1 MVQGLGCRVGVLEV
15 SSLNLQFWLGFL
27 LLCGALH
34 YPEEESHLL
43 IEVPS
48 FVLNVFFHLS

>member
-1 MVQGLGCRVGVLEV
+1 MVQGLGSRVGVLEV
-15 SSLNLQFWLGFL
+15 SSLNLQFCLWFL

-34 YPEEESHLL
+34 YPEGESHLL

-48 FVLNVFFHLS
+48 VCS